1 METTKTE
8 LEQALVEL
16 AHLDAQREVLKA
28 RIMVLRTELKKCTA
42 QEVKHAREPPSPHSP
57 SSPASSTSS
66 SDSEQQQP
74 EQNKTDGPDGLG
86 TAGEAVEEGG
96 EPAAN
101 VGEAVE
107 EEGEQAEIAGEA
119 VEEGGEPAAVSS
131 PPPKKRNTG
140 IRYNVP
146 PNLCSRC
153 WLEANN
159 LPYKGRAHKSWLSNC
174 NKL

>member
-107 EEGEQAEIAGEA
+107 E
-119 VEEGGEPAAVSS
+119 GGEPAAVSS

>member
-28 RIMVLRTELKKCTA
+28 RIMVLRTELKKCTE

-66 SDSEQQQP
+66 SDSEHPQA

-107 EEGEQAEIAGEA
+107 E
-119 VEEGGEPAAVSS
+119 GGEPAAVSS
-131 PPPKKRNTG
+131 PPPKKTQYWHTLQRAAKFML
-140 IRYNVP
+140 P
-146 PNLCSRC
+146 L
-153 WLEANN
+153 LE
-159 LPYKGRAHKSWLSNC
+159 RLSAV
-174 NKL
+174 